1 MFEQLQI
8 KFVFIFQI
16 LDRYLVFL
24 RMQKVLFGSMNA
36 HTKFGVSV
44 FFFFFCNRQVEYNF
58 KLQNMLHRILMF

>member
-8 KFVFIFQI
+8 KFVFLFQI

-24 RMQKVLFGSMNA
+24 RMQKVLYGSMNA

-44 FFFFFCNRQVEYNF
+44 FVRGV
-58 KLQNMLHRILMF
+58 

>member
-24 RMQKVLFGSMNA
+24 RMHKVLFGSMNA

-44 FFFFFCNRQVEYNF
+44 FLKGCNRQIELNF
-58 KLQNMLHRILMF
+58 KFRNLLH

>member
-24 RMQKVLFGSMNA
+24 RMQKVLYGSINA

-44 FFFFFCNRQVEYNF
+44 FLRGVY
-58 KLQNMLHRILMF
+58 

>member
-1 MFEQLQI
+1 MFEHLQI

-24 RMQKVLFGSMNA
+24 RMQKVLYGSITA

-44 FFFFFCNRQVEYNF
+44 FFKGGVIDKFSIILNF
-58 KLQNMLHRILMF
+58 QNMLH

>member
-44 FFFFFCNRQVEYNF
+44 FFKGV
-58 KLQNMLHRILMF
+58 